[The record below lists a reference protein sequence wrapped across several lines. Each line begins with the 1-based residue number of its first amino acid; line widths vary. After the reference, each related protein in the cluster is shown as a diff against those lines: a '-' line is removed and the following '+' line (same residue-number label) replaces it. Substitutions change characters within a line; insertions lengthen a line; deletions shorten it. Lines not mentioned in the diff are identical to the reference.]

1 MGVAA
6 AGSGNPS
13 PPLPVSDKTAPVQVL
28 TGGKSQDVDKLAITV
43 RVNEAGKVTAGGT
56 VSVPGASKVY
66 RFKSVTRTVKAH
78 AQTKIKLT
86 LARKALKAAKR
97 AMKRK
102 KKLKARITVTAKD
115 AAANAS
121 KSALSIKLKP

>member
-1 MGVAA
+1 M
-6 AGSGNPS
+6 
-13 PPLPVSDKTAPVQVL
+13 QVL
-28 TGGKSQDVDKLAITV
+28 TGSKTQDIDKLAITV
-43 RVNEAGKVTAGGT
+43 KVNEAGKVTVGGT

-66 RFKSVTRTVKAH
+66 RFKSVTRTVKANTK
-78 AQTKIKLT
+78 TKIKLT
-86 LARKALKAAKR
+86 LASKAKKAAKR